1 MGGWCGGSS
10 SIGRISSASSIGCSM
25 SGRGSSNN
33 SRGSYQ
39 LLAVSGTYSRSTFE
53 ALLTKVLRS
62 EDDGPNSE
70 ESGDEG
76 AEMPGER
83 ADGDDD

>member
-1 MGGWCGGSS
+1 M
-10 SIGRISSASSIGCSM
+10 
-25 SGRGSSNN
+25 
-33 SRGSYQ
+33 
-39 LLAVSGTYSRSTFE
+39 
-53 ALLTKVLRS
+53 LRS

-83 ADGDDD
+83 ADRQMTPCLCQASNPGDL